1 MKKQKKY
8 YAVRNG
14 RVPGIYTSWQKAKQ
28 QVNGYPDARF
38 KSFSTRAEA
47 EEFNG
52 VTVSHVGESAPK
64 PKRKKKQAEVTV
76 YTDGGSRNTGNYKGG
91 HVKPTNKAAWAYLI
105 EWQVDD
111 EVKQE
116 ARSGGEYGATNNKM
130 ELTGLIE
137 ALKKLIELGYQN
149 KSILCVLDSQY
160 VLNPITQGWLKS
172 WKANG
177 WHKSSSGAI
186 ANLELWQELDNLL
199 PKFTNIKFKWT
210 RGHANNRG
218 NEFVDS
224 ALNDFMDSM
233 YDLA

>member
-38 KSFSTRAEA
+38 KSFSTREEA

-52 VTVSHVGESAPK
+52 VTVSHVGEPQPK

-116 ARSGGEYGATNNKM
+116 TRSDGEYGATNNKM

-160 VLNPITQGWLKS
+160 VLNPITKGWLKN

-177 WHKSSSGAI
+177 WHKNSAGAI
-186 ANLELWQELDNLL
+186 ANLELWQELDSLL
-199 PKFTNIKFKWT
+199 PQFKHIKFKWT
-210 RGHANNRG
+210 KGHANNRG

-224 ALNDFMDSM
+224 ALNDYMDSM
-233 YDLA
+233 YNLA